1 MSSFYS
7 QYISLLHQP
16 KSMLQSYCKLIKM
29 VKFIRVAYLSFISI
43 ISHNVE
49 TTWNIFKIRAHM
61 IF

>member
-1 MSSFYS
+1 MSTFYS

-16 KSMLQSYCKLIKM
+16 KSMLQTYWKLIKM
-29 VKFIRVAYLSFISI
+29 VKFIREAYLSI
-43 ISHNVE
+43 ISQNVE

>member
-1 MSSFYS
+1 MTVLSSQLLF
-7 QYISLLHQP
+7 SLLHQP

-29 VKFIRVAYLSFISI
+29 VKFIREAYLSI

-49 TTWNIFKIRAHM
+49 TTWNIFKIRAHK

>member
-49 TTWNIFKIRAHM
+49 TT
-61 IF
+61 